1 MLDVLAKIFVVP
13 RWWILMTLGSLKALT
28 FSFSAAMSVTFVFF
42 FCVWKSLSNYWMDS
56 WFSIN
61 FQILAVSRWCILMA
75 SDPASR
81 RFTQFALSS
90 ISIGR
95 IAIRCSK
102 YIHASLGINFNQVNI
117 SVCAILWNMTTP
129 AKLMTVPSASAV
141 LAVSFFLINIV
152 GNSQV

>member
-28 FSFSAAMSVTFVFF
+28 FSFSAAMWVTFVFF
-42 FCVWKSLSNYWMDS
+42 LCVWKSLSNYWMDS

-61 FQILAVSRWCILMA
+61 FQILAVYRWCILMA

-90 ISIGR
+90 ISIGW
-95 IAIRCSK
+95 IAIRFSK

-141 LAVSFFLINIV
+141 LAVFF
-152 GNSQV
+152 S